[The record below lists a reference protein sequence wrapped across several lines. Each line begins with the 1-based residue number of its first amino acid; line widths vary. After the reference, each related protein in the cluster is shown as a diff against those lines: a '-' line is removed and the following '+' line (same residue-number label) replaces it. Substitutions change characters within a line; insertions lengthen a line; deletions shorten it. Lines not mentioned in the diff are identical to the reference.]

1 MNETHER
8 RVTTTRLYHKDTDTN
23 RFAAISVA
31 IARTN
36 CAIVKTTSNDRAIV
50 GRSVVSQSPT
60 NDVANWLYLAT
71 RSGFRVASLANP
83 PIDDANP
90 AKHQREN
97 MPADECKHTR

>member
-1 MNETHER
+1 MAGTHER
-8 RVTTTRLYHKDTDTN
+8 RLTTTGCHHNDTDTN

-36 CAIVKTTSNDRAIV
+36 CAIVKATSNDRAIV
-50 GRSVVSQSPT
+50 GRPVVSQSPT

-71 RSGFRVASLANP
+71 RAGFRVASLANP

-97 MPADECKHTR
+97 TPADECKHTR